1 MEKSIE
7 NLPFG
12 VDQLHKKIDNIERLL
27 LSNIDKEAQQN
38 DRLFTVDEAAKF
50 LSLSVPTIYAL
61 NRQGELPV
69 IKKGKRCYYFEQ
81 DLLEYLRT
89 GRRKSKHQIGD
100 DVSKYLKSNK
110 LI

>member
-1 MEKSIE
+1 MQTSFEHLPKLVEQLSQKVDDGLKNVLSFLE
-7 NLPFG
+7 NCNF
-12 VDQLHKKIDNIERLL
+12 K
-27 LSNIDKEAQQN
+27 N
-38 DRLFTVDEAAKF
+38 DRLLTVEEAAEF
-50 LSLSVPTIYAL
+50 LRLSVPTIYAL

-69 IKKGKRCYYFEQ
+69 IKKGKRCYYFER

-100 DVSKYLKSNK
+100 DVSKYLRSNK